1 MMDYNLLNM
10 NRSIEE
16 YGPMRIIGKYI
27 TCHAES
33 IRAGARIG
41 LVALVTAL
49 AGFYVGGCG
58 TLVVAIGARLRQ
70 AISKDTESTIISAEN
85 RGLPGYI
92 IDYELI
98 KERQIRVNKKYNELM
113 QMIDEEEIKREIDRF
128 GDYEFG
134 DKVGRPGGVEIDK
147 AYQAFLERWKSEP
160 YKRNL
165 RNRPFIQILEKHK
178 SLLR

>member
-1 MMDYNLLNM
+1 MMNYNLLNT
-10 NRSIEE
+10 NRSIKE
-16 YGPMRIIGKYI
+16 YEPMRVIGKYI
-27 TCHAES
+27 TYHAES

-70 AISKDTESTIISAEN
+70 AISRDTESTLISAEN
-85 RGLPGYI
+85 RGLTDYI

-98 KERQIRVNKKYNELM
+98 KERQIRVNKKYNELI
-113 QMIDEEEIKREIDRF
+113 QMSDEEKIKREIGRF

-134 DKVGRPGGVEIDK
+134 DKNGLVGPVEIDK

-165 RNRPFIQILEKHK
+165 RNRPFIQILKGYK
-178 SLLR
+178 GY